1 MRETLEKAIH
11 LETRPYSDA
20 DAEWDEF
27 VAQHPRGSILQ
38 TTHWAM
44 LKGRFGW
51 TPQRVWLRKDGRL
64 IAGAQMLIRSVAF
77 GLVKM
82 AYIPH
87 GPLVNWDDA
96 ELVDVLLNQIDVA
109 AYKSRAGI
117 LKVEPLLWQDEF
129 GAEQWRTLCEQQ
141 GMLAGTD
148 TIQPPRTMLV
158 DLRPPSDTILASF
171 KQKTR
176 YNIRLAEKK
185 GVTVRQGL
193 AQDLPA
199 FNRLMHITGQRNEFG
214 VHASEYYRDAYNL
227 FRPEQRV
234 MLLAEY
240 EGKPLAGAMI
250 FVNGKTAT
258 YLFGGSSNEE
268 RERMPTY
275 AVQWAALEWAKAQGC
290 DWYDLWGVPDAEP
303 DELEAQF
310 ESRSDDLW
318 GVYRFKRGFNGLI
331 RRTVGPADR
340 VYNRL
345 VYRLYQRR
353 RGQG

>member
-1 MRETLEKAIH
+1 MRETVEKAIH
-11 LETRPYSDA
+11 LETRPYTEA
-20 DAEWDEF
+20 DAEWDKF
-27 VAQHPRGSILQ
+27 VARHPHGSILQ

-51 TPQRVWLRKDGRL
+51 TPQRVWLRKDGQL
-64 IAGAQMLIRSVAF
+64 VAGAQILIRSVAF
-77 GLVKM
+77 GLIKM

-96 ELVDVLLNQIDVA
+96 ELVDVLMNQIDLA
-109 AYKSRAGI
+109 AYRNRAGI
-117 LKVEPLLWQDEF
+117 LKMEPLLWQDEF
-129 GAEQWRTLCEQQ
+129 GAERWQALCEKE

-158 DLRPPSDTILASF
+158 DLRPQPDTILDSF

-176 YNIRLAEKK
+176 YNIRLAAKK
-185 GVTVRQGL
+185 GVTVRQGTVE
-193 AQDLPA
+193 DLPA

-214 VHASEYYRDAYNL
+214 VHAPEYYRDAYNL
-227 FRPEQRV
+227 FSPEQRV

-240 EGKPLAGAMI
+240 EGKPLVGAMI
-250 FVNGKTAT
+250 FANGPMAT

-275 AVQWAALEWAKAQGC
+275 AVQWAAIEWAKARGC
-290 DWYDLWGVPDAEP
+290 DWYDLWGVPDTEP

-310 ESRSDDLW
+310 ESRNDGLW
-318 GVYRFKRGFNGLI
+318 GVYRFKRGFNGWV

-353 RGQG
+353 RGMG

>member
-1 MRETLEKAIH
+1 MRETVEKAIH
-11 LETRPYSDA
+11 LETRPYTEA

-27 VAQHPRGSILQ
+27 VARHPHGSILQ

-51 TPQRVWLRKDGRL
+51 TPQRVWLRKDGQL
-64 IAGAQMLIRSVAF
+64 VAGAQILIRSVAF
-77 GLVKM
+77 GLIKM

-96 ELVDVLLNQIDVA
+96 ELVDVLMNQIDLA
-109 AYKSRAGI
+109 AYRNRAGI
-117 LKVEPLLWQDEF
+117 LKMEPLLWQDAF
-129 GAEQWRTLCEQQ
+129 GAERWQALCEQQ
-141 GMLAGTD
+141 GMLADTD

-158 DLRPPSDTILASF
+158 DLRPQSDAILANF

-185 GVTVRQGL
+185 GVVVREGT
-193 AQDLPA
+193 ADDLPV
-199 FNRLMHITGQRNEFG
+199 FNRLMQITGQRNAFG
-214 VHASEYYRDAYNL
+214 VHAPEYYRDAYNL

-240 EGKPLAGAMI
+240 EGKPLSGAMI
-250 FVNGKTAT
+250 FTNGKMAT

-275 AVQWAALEWAKAQGC
+275 AIQWAAIEWAKARGC
-290 DWYDLWGVPDAEP
+290 DWYDLWGVPDTEP
-303 DELEAQF
+303 DTLEAQF
-310 ESRSDDLW
+310 ESRSDGLW
-318 GVYRFKRGFNGLI
+318 GVYRFKRGFNGWM

-353 RGQG
+353 RGMG